1 MVKQNQNK
9 AQRKGRANARAMQS
23 RAKKSKSFS
32 SSRSGM
38 SNVNNPTF
46 GAVSTINTAPVA
58 LGNSLRGSKAQVI
71 SRSADGIRIVGRD
84 FAFQAAAT
92 GTISTWVNVGGFPL
106 TPACFVS
113 SALRAYT
120 QIYNKFKFHKINAHY
135 ITSSATS
142 STGDV
147 LFSVSKN
154 RDDPPPNG
162 TSSTFLNYALSD
174 PNTVIGPQW
183 TNHTVS
189 FTPTGPFRTLDT
201 GVNADINAQ
210 AQGEIFLWSKTTTT
224 DSPGYVIFDYDI
236 SFAEMSVNP
245 RSGLLPN
252 PNFIYQPIT
261 LTGTYTAGLSINV
274 ATVGTTWVGSTTI
287 TAITATP
294 TYAIGDVY
302 KFVSDATNSSFS
314 AATAANFLE
323 MNIGAFNVATL
334 TPAIT
339 DGLVLYLVATSSTQL
354 ALFGTLAKAFACT
367 DDSTPMKAKT
377 ATTGAISWVGLISYL
392 GTVNPTQLKQQ

>member
-23 RAKKSKSFS
+23 RAKKSKGFS
-32 SSRSGM
+32 STRSSM
-38 SNVNNPTF
+38 SNVSNPTF

-58 LGNSLRGSKAQVI
+58 LGNSLRGLKAQVV
-71 SRSADGIRIVGRD
+71 SRNGDGIRIVGRD

-92 GTISTWVNVGGFPL
+92 GSISTWVNVGGFPL

-142 STGDV
+142 STGDI

-189 FTPTGPFRTLDT
+189 FTPTGPWRTLDT

-236 SFAEMSVNP
+236 SFMEMSVNP

-252 PNFIYQPIT
+252 PNFLYSPIT
-261 LTGTYTAGLSINV
+261 L
-274 ATVGTTWVGSTTI
+274 VGGYSANASLKAVTIATTWIGSTTI
-287 TAITATP
+287 TALTSTSSFAV
-294 TYAIGDVY
+294 GDVY
-302 KFVSDATNSSFS
+302 KFISDATNSTFGT
-314 AATAANFLE
+314 ATASNFLE
-323 MNIGAFNVATL
+323 QNIANVSQSAI
-334 TPAIT
+334 TPGIT
-339 DGLVLYLVATSSTQL
+339 DGLVLYLVAASATTFAVFPTIAQAFASSTNSDPL
-354 ALFGTLAKAFACT
+354 LCR
-367 DDSTPMKAKT
+367 T
-377 ATTGAISWVGLISYL
+377 ATVTQIAWYGVVSYI
-392 GTVNPTQLKQQ
+392 GTINPTQLKQQ

>member
-9 AQRKGRANARAMQS
+9 AQRKGRANARSMQS

-32 SSRSGM
+32 SSRAGM
-38 SNVNNPTF
+38 SNTSNPTF

-71 SRSADGIRIVGRD
+71 SRSGDGIRIVGRD
-84 FAFQAAAT
+84 FAFQAAPT
-92 GTISTWVNVGGFPL
+92 GAIATWVNVGGFPL

-113 SALRAYT
+113 STLRAYT

-142 STGDV
+142 STGDI

-162 TSSTFLNYALSD
+162 TSTTFLNYALSD

-189 FTPTGPFRTLDT
+189 FTPTGSWKTLDA
-201 GVNADINAQ
+201 GINADINAQ

-252 PNFIYQPIT
+252 PSFLYSPIT
-261 LTGTYTAGLSINV
+261 LTATKSAGV
-274 ATVGTTWVGSTTI
+274 ALNNFTCSTTWIGSQTI
-287 TAITATP
+287 TALSSAP
-294 TYAIGDVY
+294 TFAVGDVY
-302 KFVSDATNSSFS
+302 KFISDSTNSTFGS
-314 AATAANFLE
+314 ATAVNFLE
-323 MNIGAFNVATL
+323 CNIANNSDTTL

-339 DGLVLYLVATSSTQL
+339 DGLVLYLVSVSATAFAVFPNL
-354 ALFGTLAKAFACT
+354 ASAFGTNTNSNPMLART
-367 DDSTPMKAKT
+367 STVT
-377 ATTGAISWVGLISYL
+377 AIAWYGLTSYI

>member
-1 MVKQNQNK
+1 MVKQNQAK
-9 AQRKGRANARAMQS
+9 RKGRLNTKNMLA
-23 RAKKSKSFS
+23 RAKKSQSFS
-32 SSRSGM
+32 RSRSGM

-71 SRSADGIRIVGRD
+71 SRSGDGIRIVGRD

-92 GTISTWVNVGGFPL
+92 GNISTWVNVGGFPL

-113 SALRAYT
+113 STLRAYT

-142 STGDV
+142 STGDI

-189 FTPTGPFRTLDT
+189 FTPTGPWRTLDL

-245 RSGLLPN
+245 RSGILPN
-252 PNFIYQPIT
+252 PNLLYSPVSLAFSGIVNDRIE
-261 LTGTYTAGLSINV
+261 
-274 ATVGTTWVGSTTI
+274 ATFLTTWVGGTTI
-287 TAITATP
+287 TPLYLTP
-294 TYAIGDVY
+294 QYAVGDVY
-302 KFVSDATNSSFS
+302 KWVIDATNSTFVTCT
-314 AATAANFLE
+314 ATN
-323 MNIGAFNVATL
+323 MMQCNVANNAVSAL
-334 TPAIT
+334 TPSVT
-339 DGLVLYLVATSSTQL
+339 DGLVLYLVAVTATRVAIL
-354 ALFGTLAKAFACT
+354 PTLSQAFAS
-367 DDSTPMKAKT
+367 DIAASTMTLRTIAG
-377 ATTGAISWVGLISYL
+377 AGTTINGLYSYI
-392 GTVNPTQLKQQ
+392 GTINPTQLKQQ